1 MLIEC
6 GTRFFLLHM
15 FGNQVVSYGWDPQRR
30 KVFGEHFNCHFLGFQ
45 HKCTACRDTEGK
57 KRLPPCQGE
66 VARAVYD
73 SLDG

>member
-6 GTRFFLLHM
+6 DTRFFLLLM
-15 FGNQVVSYGWDPQRR
+15 FGNQVVSYGLNPQRR